1 MFDGPEFRR
10 CVMRSS
16 ALLLAVLAVSAVGC
30 DDSFTSSGNN
40 VNVAGVSFDP
50 STITLSGTDRLV
62 VWGFLS
68 GGPHNV
74 TFEDGAMGSGDRT
87 TGAFTRD
94 FAMAAAG
101 TYRYRCTIHSTGFGN
116 VGEMVGSVVVP

>member
-1 MFDGPEFRR
+1 
-10 CVMRSS
+10 MRLPS
-16 ALLLAVLAVSAVGC
+16 LLIGLLAVSLVAC
-30 DDSFTSSGNN
+30 DDSFTAAGNT

-62 VWGFLS
+62 VWGFIS

-94 FAMAAAG
+94 FATAAAG
-101 TYRYRCTIHSTGFGN
+101 TYRYRCTNHSTVFGGVN
-116 VGEMVGSVVVP
+116 EMVGSVVVP